1 MRTVIIQ
8 NESGLHARPCSQI
21 ANMVKAV
28 EGDVYLIKEGKPYNA
43 KSIMG
48 LMSMGVTK
56 GTELIIDCAD
66 EEIAMALASF
76 LNELSE

>member
-1 MRTVIIQ
+1 MKTVIIQ

-21 ANMVKAV
+21 MNMVKDVAG
-28 EGDVYLIKEGKPYNA
+28 EVYLVKEGVPYNA

-56 GTELIIDCAD
+56 GTQLTIECPD
-66 EEIAMALASF
+66 EVVAESLYQF
-76 LNELSE
+76 LLELSE

>member
-1 MRTVIIQ
+1 MKSVIIQ

-21 ANMVKAV
+21 ASMVKDVAG
-28 EGDVYLIKEGKPYNA
+28 EVYLIKEGKPFNA

-56 GTELIIDCAD
+56 GTELIIECPD
-66 EEIAMALASF
+66 EAVTEALYQF
-76 LNELSE
+76 LSELSE

>member
-21 ANMVKAV
+21 ANMVKNV
-28 EGDVYLIKEGKPYNA
+28 EGDVYLIKEGKPVNA

-48 LMSMGVTK
+48 LMGMGVGK
-56 GTELIIDCAD
+56 GTELGIECSDPEV
-66 EEIAMALASF
+66 EEALYQF
-76 LNELSE
+76 LSELSE